1 MTGTEHEGGRERR
14 RYDRFIIRKQ
24 VQVIC
29 GGRSYRGT
37 LRDISIGGAAVQ
49 LHGRVELDGEI
60 TLDIN
65 DFGVYRGEVLRYL
78 DDAMIAVEFDI
89 DEKQSVDLAAK
100 LVAVYYGVGGSEQR
114 DAGEVQ
120 WHSLTP

>member
-1 MTGTEHEGGRERR
+1 MTAIEQEGGRERR
-14 RYDRFIIRKQ
+14 QYDRFVIRKQ
-24 VQVIC
+24 VEVIC

-49 LHGRVELDGEI
+49 VRGRFELGGEI
-60 TLDIN
+60 TLDIH
-65 DFGVYRGEVLRYL
+65 DFGVYRGDVLRYL
-78 DDAMIAVEFDI
+78 GDEMIAVEFDI

-114 DAGEVQ
+114 DAAEVQ